1 MDFLL
6 IRGEVCRELLI
17 KDKFAIDNTMITA
30 KTSALFAAMA
40 VLGTVAPAAFA
51 QEFDFSDTAVIADQE
66 NNARVDVSQEINQDA
81 ISVASTG
88 DYSYGDATSV
98 VDQDADI
105 GNCVQVSQS
114 NAAGRDDVESEAE
127 NEISAEAEA
136 AADAAAAIFSEADA
150 DADADAE
157 VDCS

>member
-1 MDFLL
+1 
-6 IRGEVCRELLI
+6 
-17 KDKFAIDNTMITA
+17 MITA

-51 QEFDFSDTAVIADQE
+51 QDFDFSDTAVIADQD
-66 NNARVDVSQEINQDA
+66 NDATVDVSQEINQDA
-81 ISVASTG
+81 VSIASTG
-88 DYSYGDATSV
+88 DYSDGDATSV
-98 VDQDADI
+98 ISQDADQ
-105 GNCVQVSQS
+105 GNCIQISQS

-127 NEISAEAEA
+127 NEISAEAAAEA
-136 AADAAAAIFSEADA
+136 AADAFFGGDADA

>member
-1 MDFLL
+1 
-6 IRGEVCRELLI
+6 
-17 KDKFAIDNTMITA
+17 MITA

-51 QEFDFSDTAVIADQE
+51 QDFSVDASDTAVIADQD
-66 NNARVDVSQEINQDA
+66 NDARVDVSQEINQDA
-81 ISVASTG
+81 VSIASTG

-98 VDQDADI
+98 ISQDADI

>member
-1 MDFLL
+1 ML

-40 VLGTVAPAAFA
+40 LLGTVAPAAFA
-51 QEFDFSDTAVIADQE
+51 NDYSDTFVYA
-66 NNARVDVSQEINQDA
+66 NQDNDA
-81 ISVASTG
+81 EIGDISQDIDQNAFSVASTG
-88 DYSYGDATSV
+88 DYSTGDATSV
-98 VDQDADI
+98 ISQDADQGFCI
-105 GNCVQVSQS
+105 QISQS

-127 NEISAEAEA
+127 NELSAE
-136 AADAAAAIFSEADA
+136 ADAAALAAADFFSDA

-157 VDCS
+157 ATVDCS